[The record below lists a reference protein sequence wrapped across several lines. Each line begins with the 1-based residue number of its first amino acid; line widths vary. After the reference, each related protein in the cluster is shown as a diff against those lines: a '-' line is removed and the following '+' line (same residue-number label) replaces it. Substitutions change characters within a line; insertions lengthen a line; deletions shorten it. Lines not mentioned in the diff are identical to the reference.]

1 MIVMNKRTDKRVRL
15 VEAADKLFFEQGVNV
30 TTLANI
36 AALAE
41 VPLGNVYYYFKS
53 KESIVM
59 AVIARRRDMMKAQL
73 AEWNGQSAIARLKS
87 LITHHVTTSTETA
100 TFGDWLGSLCQEL
113 CKQTTDISAS
123 AADLLK
129 DVLKWC
135 ETQFKELGKG
145 ERSETLALNL
155 LSGLQGISLLTLTF
169 KDPKVIEQQSNYL
182 VKWVESV

>member
-1 MIVMNKRTDKRVRL
+1 MNKRTDKRVRL

-59 AVIARRRDMMKAQL
+59 AVIARRRDMVKAQF
-73 AEWNGQSAIARLKS
+73 AEWNNLNTMARLKS
-87 LITHHVTTSTETA
+87 LITYHATSSTQTA
-100 TFGDWLGSLCQEL
+100 IFGDWLGSICQEL
-113 CKQTTDISAS
+113 CKQTGDIASS
-123 AADLLK
+123 AAGLLK
-129 DVLKWC
+129 EVLQWC

-145 ERSETLALNL
+145 ERSEILALNL

-169 KDPKVIEQQSNYL
+169 KDPKVIEQQSHYL
-182 VKWVESV
+182 IKWVETV